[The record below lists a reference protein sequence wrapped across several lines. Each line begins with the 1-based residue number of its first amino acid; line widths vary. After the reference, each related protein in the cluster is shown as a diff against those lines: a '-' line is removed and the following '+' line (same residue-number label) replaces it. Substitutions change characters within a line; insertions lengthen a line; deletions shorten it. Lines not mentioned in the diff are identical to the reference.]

1 MPPKKQNGKRTQS
14 EGEQIESYRFYWMV
28 ILCNCLLGT
37 DRKNDRYQVCFLEYT
52 KNDTINDFR
61 LNRSVLTDF
70 VTFFDTENG
79 LFFLCNFKNDR
90 YVGLYVHSKSV
101 IDENGEVHTEFS
113 INYYDTLER
122 NISVVLKKY
131 IKDLL
136 SEALSGAFA
145 KIKFKFEEEKKGNPH
160 RDELYGLEVVVFL
173 VSQVLSFD
181 DDTITTYSN
190 YFDDIMNTLG
200 ISRMNNIKLQKNIY
214 HNVLNNTVLNRFDLS
229 HTYRN
234 PLDSKLNVWTVLSLS
249 LHLPST
255 VAYSVVLALW
265 NEEHKIIDTGT
276 QIDFSKHDRPVLF
289 LIFTNTGDMMAVFVD
304 KKRYPG
310 LIHYHTTKNTP
321 ISHDL
326 SDRIHSFTLSDDD
339 AMSRFKMIEIRSD
352 YFNDEVAIVYF
363 FERCLSEG
371 TYDKNK
377 NLDEERQF
385 LSSLLI
391 KYDITDSTSLEDD
404 LKKTYGKLL
413 NDEYWLNG
421 VLENYYDV
429 TETSEATITSKS
441 KSPSKRWSSE
451 KRKMPYKSISVS
463 SSDRANRLPVSTDEL
478 YIDLLREPYEYLDL
492 QHVLALLVLEIKFT
506 QNLYGQYKNKIA
518 IGIIDWQHGY
528 YQSDFAIPTIKEYI
542 NRNVAVAVVVYYG
555 YKHFSA
561 LYIPAKDNI
570 DRHVKYC
577 DPLKYDIPA
586 QIIKNINEDLRLEVD
601 IEKIKLQNDYVS
613 CGLFTVYALM
623 TYIQSERIDKVDV
636 SLLRQH
642 YNDHFKAAGLV
653 DNDTFN
659 DFFLK
664 NINDYLIVES
674 DEVKQLRL
682 YDEEHGIVPSYLA
695 KAKQT
700 IPERNVNLTELYSTI
715 LNSYKLFN
723 SVYDD
728 SQEANISD
736 KLELL
741 GSICDSAVAE
751 IQKLLNEYKRRGKFN
766 ERNKI
771 KAEEIRNDM
780 LNKLSHIYSVENES
794 AEPLKK
800 SRKKSSS
807 HDKQRRSSS
816 PKQKKNSSPFQ
827 YQKPSIPNPKVIRI
841 PDITD
846 ETTRLF
852 QTFEKTLD
860 LTVLNRFFKGVNV
873 DLNNAHLRYLDT
885 KENKQI
891 IKTICGWCIQTP
903 RVLSYGDLYEL
914 ERGVERQIALT
925 SKQCVCI
932 LSLAFFNLWHTVGYG
947 RFCFKNWFK
956 RGEKNVEKMKCLLNY
971 FREYSRKRSID
982 HDDIIEY
989 KRNVLSTDLVQ
1000 RYIAALTDSGEPLIR
1015 IDFIPGSMDL
1025 ESQCVE
1031 SVFANEVVGGGVLG
1045 NGLVQEEIKYTTCPE
1060 CLVIVLLSYES
1071 DFKRGVKYK
1080 NAMDT
1085 NESFSIKGTEIY
1097 SEYKGYSD
1105 SFEFVGTFHDT
1116 RPVLTKN
1123 GKRQRASRLLI
1134 FDALD
1139 LRVHSP
1145 TDQFEKDEIKMRDI
1159 IKLISSFVFVDTEGK
1174 NRLCLS
1180 TGHWG
1185 CGAFKHNHTLI
1196 CLMQWLVASFLK
1208 IPLKYYTFDDNSV
1221 HSKKIEQ
1228 YRREG
1233 YKVRD
1238 LYNSIIDYRLNDSFD
1253 FLTVPYKK
1261 SEQRLS
1267 NTSRSNG
1274 RLQSPRKSSS
1284 PIIGTFSDDGGNT
1297 FDPSFKKNSPRSSAQ
1312 SSLSSVSTEIGL
1324 LSRSLSS
1331 RNSSIRLSS
1340 SPVKTRRGLS
1350 SPSLSSPTKTRSSF
1364 KLGLRESSN
1373 STFKSSS
1380 GNSQDSFSSQPSLLS
1395 SPVKKR
1401 RGWSSPSLS
1410 TSPAKAR
1417 SPFKLGVRESSNSSF
1432 KSSSGNSQDSFSS
1445 QSSLLSSPAKTRSP
1459 FKLGLRASSNS
1470 SFKSISGSSQDSF
1483 LSQPSLHIGFRE
1495 SPLNKKNNP
1504 KGFVKSFLGSGKKQF
1519 NLSPRN
1525 SSPSSRKSS
1534 SKGTLRTP
1542 SESGSGKKQFHLSP
1556 RNSSPI
1562 DSFKSFSGSG
1572 NNQFSPSS
1580 KKSSSKGT
1588 VRTPSD
1594 SGSGNTRMTSWSRS
1608 SSGSKKNQS
1617 SPSEIQQQ
1625 SSHERTTIPIPQITN
1640 RIRTIFEDFIKDR
1653 DDIHILNKVFDKDC
1667 EIDFENNYLQYL
1679 DEEENKKVLKNICEW
1694 CIKSSHVLSDG
1705 DLYILERKVASKI
1718 TLTSE
1723 QCICILSL
1731 AFFDL
1736 WRTVGYERFS
1746 FKNWFKQGETNKQKI
1761 LCLLNYFDT
1770 VSKRFDSDR
1779 QNKIEFQRNVLCLP
1793 VLKQYMH
1800 ELNTSEEPLIRIDF
1814 FNGPMDPSLQC
1825 VESVFANKVVG
1836 GGVLD
1841 RGLAQEEIK
1850 YITCPECLVIVL
1862 LSYESEF
1869 GKHVMYKNSMD
1880 INESFCIN
1888 GAEIFSEY
1896 KGFKETFKFSDRY
1909 FDRREITK
1917 KKRESRLLIFD
1928 AIDLRT
1934 FVNGAKEQFHDLI
1947 KKRDITKLLSSFSFI
1962 DTDRSGNRLCLS
1974 TSHWGCGVFGH
1985 DHTLICLMQWL
1996 VASLF
2001 KIPLKYFLFDEHKI
2015 NSDLIERYRKE
2026 GYTVNDL
2033 YRSLTDDQSNDPFKF
2048 LSVPINVYNKKKQ
2061 KNSQDSKRTSVEFDA
2076 GTDDLLEFHSQ
2087 EYQGADDISNETL
2100 KSTSSRVEEQTGEDS
2115 DDEAPHDPS
2124 DDYFLQRPIQKPTFD
2139 PAEEDLAAIEKKRR
2153 RELANRQKP
2162 LQTRL
2167 PIIEED
2173 VSNDPSDDYFLQ
2185 RPIQKPTFDPAEKD
2199 LAAIEKKR
2207 RRELANKQ
2215 KADAAKTQKS
2225 LRVNT
2230 KGTKKGQ
2237 KQQPRKS
2244 APATDGV
2251 KKPHRY
2257 RPGTVALRE
2266 IRKYQKSTELLIRKL
2281 PFQRL
2286 VREVT
2291 QDFKT
2296 DLRYQGSAVLAL
2308 QEAAEAYIIGIFEDT
2323 NLNAIHAKRV
2333 TIIPKDV
2340 KLTQRLRGEKT

>member
-1 MPPKKQNGKRTQS
+1 MPPKKQNGKRTHS
-14 EGEQIESYRFYWMV
+14 EELELYRFYWMV

-37 DRKNDRYQVCFLEYT
+37 DRKNDRCQVCFLEYT

-61 LNRSVLTDF
+61 LKRTVLTDF
-70 VTFFDTENG
+70 ITFLDTENSI
-79 LFFLCNFKNDR
+79 FFLCNFKNDR
-90 YVGLYVHSKSV
+90 YVGLYVHNKSF
-101 IDENGEVHTEFS
+101 IDENGEVNTQFS
-113 INYYDTLER
+113 IKYYDTLER
-122 NISVVLKKY
+122 NMSVVLKKY

-136 SEALSGAFA
+136 TEAFSGVFPL
-145 KIKFKFEEEKKGNPH
+145 KIKFKFEEEKKDNPH
-160 RDELYGLEVVVFL
+160 RDELYGLEVIVFL

-190 YFDDIMNTLG
+190 YFEDIMNTLG
-200 ISRMNNIKLQKNIY
+200 ISSINNSILQKNIY
-214 HNVLNNTVLNRFDLS
+214 HNVLNKTILNRFDLS

-234 PLDSKLNVWTVLSLS
+234 PLDSKLNVWTVLSLV
-249 LHLPST
+249 LHMPST
-255 VAYSVVLALW
+255 GAYSVVLAFW
-265 NEEHKIIDTGT
+265 NEENKFIDTGT

-289 LIFTNTGDMMAVFVD
+289 LILTDTSDMMIAAVVD
-304 KKRYPG
+304 KKKYPG
-310 LIHYHTTKNTP
+310 MIYYHTTENKS

-326 SDRIHSFTLSDDD
+326 IDTIHSFTLSKDD
-339 AMSRFKMIEIRSD
+339 AMSSFKMIEINAD
-352 YFNDEVAIVYF
+352 YFNYEVAIVYF
-363 FERCLSEG
+363 FERCLSDG
-371 TYDKNK
+371 TYDKNE
-377 NLDEERQF
+377 NLDEKRQF

-391 KYDITDSTSLEDD
+391 KSDITDSISLEDD
-404 LKKTYGKLL
+404 LKNTYGKLL
-413 NDEYWLNG
+413 NDEYWLNS

-429 TETSEATITSKS
+429 TETSETPIRSKS
-441 KSPSKRWSSE
+441 KSPSIRLSSE
-451 KRKMPYKSISVS
+451 RRKMPYKSISIS
-463 SSDRANRLPVSTDEL
+463 SSDRVNRLPVSTDEL

-492 QHVLALLVLEIKFT
+492 QHVLALLVLEIKRL
-506 QNLYGQYKNKIA
+506 QDSYGQYKNKIA
-518 IGIIDWQHGY
+518 ISILDWQNGY
-528 YQSDFAIPTIKEYI
+528 YNSDFAIPIIKEYI
-542 NRNVAVAVVVYYG
+542 DRNVAVAVVVYYG

-570 DRHVKYC
+570 DQHVKYC
-577 DPLKYDIPA
+577 DPLKYNIPA
-586 QIIKNINEDLRLEVD
+586 QIIKNINEDLRMEVD
-601 IEKIKLQNDYVS
+601 IEKVKLQNDYVS

-623 TYIQSERIDKVDV
+623 TYIQSDTIAEVDV
-636 SLLRQH
+636 LLLRH
-642 YNDHFKAAGLV
+642 YYDEHFKDARLV

-659 DFFLK
+659 EFFEK

-674 DEVKQLRL
+674 NELKRQRL
-682 YDEEHGIVPSYLA
+682 YDEEHGIVPSYLS
-695 KAKQT
+695 KAKPM
-700 IPERNVNLTELYSTI
+700 IPERNVNLIELYSTI

-723 SVYDD
+723 NVYDD
-728 SQEANISD
+728 SQEANLSD

-741 GSICDSAVAE
+741 GSICDMAVDE
-751 IQKLLNEYKRRGKFN
+751 IQKLLDEYKRRGQNNDRTK
-766 ERNKI
+766 KI
-771 KAEEIRNDM
+771 EAIRNDM
-780 LNKLSHIYSVENES
+780 LNKFSHIYSVENES

-800 SRKKSSS
+800 SRKKSSLQVS
-807 HDKQRRSSS
+807 GGVLHSAS
-816 PKQKKNSSPFQ
+816 PKKSTSKDSPRMESAESLKNATKKNSSSPRIH
-827 YQKPSIPNPKVIRI
+827 KISIPNPKFIHI
-841 PDITD
+841 PKITD
-846 ETTRLF
+846 QMKNTF
-852 QTFEKTLD
+852 QSFEKTLD
-860 LTVLNRFFKGVNV
+860 LTVLSGFFKGARV
-873 DLNNAHLRYLDT
+873 DLNAAHLRYLD
-885 KENKQI
+885 KNENKQI

-903 RVLSYGDLYEL
+903 QILSYGDLYEL

-932 LSLAFFNLWHTVGYG
+932 LSLAFFNLWHNVGYS

-956 RGEKNVEKMKCLLNY
+956 TGKKNVEKMKCLLHY
-971 FREYSRKRSID
+971 FRECSTKRSID
-982 HDDIIEY
+982 HDNIIEY
-989 KRNVLSTDLVQ
+989 KRNVLSMDMVD
-1000 RYIAALTDSGEPLIR
+1000 RYLRALMNSGEPLIH

-1025 ESQCVE
+1025 QSQCVE

-1060 CLVIVLLSYES
+1060 CLVVVLLSYES
-1071 DFKRGVKYK
+1071 DFTRGMKYK

-1105 SFEFVGTFHDT
+1105 TFEFVGTFNDT

-1123 GKRQRASRLLI
+1123 GKRQRESRLLV

-1139 LRVHSP
+1139 LRGYSP
-1145 TDQFEKDEIKMRDI
+1145 EDQFQKDEIKMRDI
-1159 IKLISSFVFVDTEGK
+1159 VKLISSFVSIDTDGK

-1208 IPLKYYTFDDNSV
+1208 IPLKYYTFDDNSIK
-1221 HSKKIEQ
+1221 SNLIEQ

-1238 LYNSIIDYRLNDSFD
+1238 LYRSIFDFYLNDYFD
-1253 FLTVPYKK
+1253 FLSVPLKK

-1274 RLQSPRKSSS
+1274 ILQGSPSPRNSSS
-1284 PIIGTFSDDGGNT
+1284 PVIGTFSDNGGNT
-1297 FDPSFKKNSPRSSAQ
+1297 FSPSFKKNSPK
-1312 SSLSSVSTEIGL
+1312 SSLSSISTEVAL

-1331 RNSSIRLSS
+1331 PVNKRRSSSSRSLSS
-1340 SPVKTRRGLS
+1340 PAKKRRSSSSRSLLSPAKKRRSSSSRSLSSPAKKRRSSSSRSLSSPAKKRRSSS
-1350 SPSLSSPTKTRSSF
+1350 SPSLSSPAKKRPSLNLGIRESTGSSKSSF
-1364 KLGLRESSN
+1364 KSN
-1373 STFKSSS
+1373 S
-1380 GNSQDSFSSQPSLLS
+1380 GNSQD
-1395 SPVKKR
+1395 
-1401 RGWSSPSLS
+1401 
-1410 TSPAKAR
+1410 A
-1417 SPFKLGVRESSNSSF
+1417 
-1432 KSSSGNSQDSFSS
+1432 FSS
-1445 QSSLLSSPAKTRSP
+1445 QSSI
-1459 FKLGLRASSNS
+1459 N
-1470 SFKSISGSSQDSF
+1470 
-1483 LSQPSLHIGFRE
+1483 IGFRE
-1495 SPLNKKNNP
+1495 SPFNKNNSP
-1504 KGFVKSFLGSGKKQF
+1504 KGFVQSLLGAGKKQF
-1519 NLSPRN
+1519 N
-1525 SSPSSRKSS
+1525 
-1534 SKGTLRTP
+1534 
-1542 SESGSGKKQFHLSP
+1542 LSP

-1588 VRTPSD
+1588 VRSSSR
-1594 SGSGNTRMTSWSRS
+1594 SGSGNTQVASSSRS

-1617 SPSEIQQQ
+1617 SPSQIQQQ
-1625 SSHERTTIPIPQITN
+1625 SSHERTIIPIPQITN

-1679 DEEENKKVLKNICEW
+1679 DEEKNKKVLKNICEW

-1705 DLYILERKVASKI
+1705 DLYILERKVESKI

-1736 WRTVGYERFS
+1736 WRTVGYARFS

-1779 QNKIEFQRNVLCLP
+1779 QNKIEFQRNVLSLP
-1793 VLKQYMH
+1793 VLQQYMH
-1800 ELNTSEEPLIRIDF
+1800 ELNTSNEPLIRIDF
-1814 FNGPMDPSLQC
+1814 FDGPMNPSLQC

-1850 YITCPECLVIVL
+1850 YITCPECLVVVL

-1869 GKHVMYKNSMD
+1869 GKEAMYKNSMD
-1880 INESFCIN
+1880 IHESFCIN

-1917 KKRESRLLIFD
+1917 KKMESRLLIFD

-1947 KKRDITKLLSSFSFI
+1947 KRRDITKLLSSFSFV
-1962 DTDRSGNRLCLS
+1962 DTDRNGNRLCLS
-1974 TSHWGCGVFGH
+1974 TGHWGCGVFGH

-2015 NSDLIERYRKE
+2015 NLDLIEQYRKE
-2026 GYTVNDL
+2026 GYTVTDL
-2033 YRSLTDDQSNDPFKF
+2033 YRSLTDDQLNASFKF
-2048 LSVPINVYNKKKQ
+2048 LSVPYNKKQ
-2061 KNSQDSKRTSVEFDA
+2061 KNSQDSKGTSVDFDA
-2076 GTDDLLEFHSQ
+2076 GTDDFMEFYSQ
-2087 EYQGADDISNETL
+2087 ESQGADDISNETL

-2115 DDEAPHDPS
+2115 DDDFDMYSNQAPHGASDDYLLQRPIQKPTFDPAEEDLAAIERKRRRELANRQKAQQTRLPIIEEDVSNDPS
-2124 DDYFLQRPIQKPTFD
+2124 DDYLLQRPIQKPTFD

-2153 RELANRQKP
+2153 RELANRQK
-2162 LQTRL
+2162 
-2167 PIIEED
+2167 
-2173 VSNDPSDDYFLQ
+2173 
-2185 RPIQKPTFDPAEKD
+2185 
-2199 LAAIEKKR
+2199 
-2207 RRELANKQ
+2207 
-2215 KADAAKTQKS
+2215 ADAAKTQKPVQ
-2225 LRVNT
+2225 VNT
-2230 KGTKKGQ
+2230 KGSTKKTTKKGQ

-2257 RPGTVALRE
+2257 KPGTVALRE
-2266 IRKYQKSTELLIRKL
+2266 IRKYQKTTELLIRKL

-2286 VREVT
+2286 VREIT
-2291 QDFKT
+2291 QDFKS

-2308 QEAAEAYIIGIFEDT
+2308 QEATEAYIIGIFEDT